1 MLLQSTLFCFRPP
14 NYEDLM
20 KQTSFS
26 EQAVRSCSIHNR
38 ISTRNDVTEPQ
49 INSCS
54 CSRPSTYLESVA
66 NGRRVV
72 ESGSYIVTNSSA
84 LSSSTTTVTIDSNM
98 LYNNTA
104 MPGSNVSHELPL
116 LDCVTDVT
124 ARINHPSDV
133 AILNPKMVHEEGLGD
148 ETEPPPSYDDLF
160 NKSVQPPNL

>member
-1 MLLQSTLFCFRPP
+1 MLLQSTLLCFRPP

-38 ISTRNDVTEPQ
+38 ISTRKDVTEPQ

-54 CSRPSTYLESVA
+54 CSRPSTYLESVT

-72 ESGSYIVTNSSA
+72 ESGSYNVTNSSA

-116 LDCVTDVT
+116 LDCVTDVA
-124 ARINHPSDV
+124 ARINRPSDV

-160 NKSVQPPNL
+160 KESLQPPKL

>member
-1 MLLQSTLFCFRPP
+1 MLLQSTLLCFRPP

-38 ISTRNDVTEPQ
+38 FTTRNDVTEPQ

-54 CSRPSTYLESVA
+54 CARPSTYLESVA

-72 ESGSYIVTNSSA
+72 ESR
-84 LSSSTTTVTIDSNM
+84 
-98 LYNNTA
+98 
-104 MPGSNVSHELPL
+104 SNVSHELPL

-133 AILNPKMVHEEGLGD
+133 AISNPKMVHEEGLGD